1 LTVGDT
7 DPVATGALV
16 SADIG
21 GIVGATLIGT
31 SVGCGTDT
39 VGDEVASAG
48 GSVGNGPDI
57 GGIVGATLMG
67 TSVGCGTDIV
77 GDEVASAGG
86 SVGNGPDIGG
96 IVGAKTGTSVG
107 TGFGGADATGALV
120 SILSIVGFD
129 VILSP
134 AFVGLEVV
142 DVGGTSVGSG
152 VIFAIVGIGVYEEIH
167 MN

>member
-1 LTVGDT
+1 M
-7 DPVATGALV
+7 

-39 VGDEVASAG
+39 
-48 GSVGNGPDI
+48 
-57 GGIVGATLMG
+57 
-67 TSVGCGTDIV
+67 V